1 MSYTFMTLLVL
12 AVAILWDL
20 VIVRTRLIGRR
31 VFWAGYVIIFA
42 FQLLIN
48 GWLTYNNVFLYD
60 ESAILGVRI
69 FYEPVEDLV
78 FGFSLVLTVQSMW
91 VFLGRRGIRN

>member
-1 MSYTFMTLLVL
+1 MTSLVL
-12 AVAILWDL
+12 IFAVVWDL
-20 VIVRTRLIGRR
+20 FIVRTRLLGRR
-31 VFWAGYVIIFA
+31 VFWAGYAIIFA

-48 GWLTYNNVFLYD
+48 GWLTYRSVFIYD
-60 ESAILGVRI
+60 ESAILGTR
-69 FYEPVEDLV
+69 FLYEPVEDLV

>member
-1 MSYTFMTLLVL
+1 MSYTFMTSLVL
-12 AVAILWDL
+12 VVAILWDL
-20 VIVRTRLIGRR
+20 VIVRTRLLGRR
-31 VFWAGYVIIFA
+31 VFWAGHAIILA

-60 ESAILGVRI
+60 ESAILGMRVL
-69 FYEPVEDLV
+69 YQPVEDLA

>member
-1 MSYTFMTLLVL
+1 MSYTFMTSLVL
-12 AVAILWDL
+12 VLAILWDL
-20 VIVRTRLIGRR
+20 VIVRTRLLGRR
-31 VFWAGYVIIFA
+31 VFWAGYAIVLA

-60 ESAILGVRI
+60 ESAILGVRV
-69 FYEPVEDLV
+69 FHQPVEDLA